1 MDTQNTVESI
11 AVREGQKT
19 DAWYRSATALDNRL
33 DVSDAL
39 HNAGFSFKYEPV
51 PLFYN
56 DPDWLGAPTQSKY
69 SKAIMRV
76 NADGSTR
83 ELAGCGSV
91 WTGKGHQPSDVIR
104 FFQAVSDNTKLQ
116 FEAAAVVDDGR
127 GLFAIARVPT
137 DTERHLRM
145 VRKGASMPVGEE
157 VHMYVAFAI
166 YINRKTRIFTEATLP
181 ACWNSW
187 RTYMYKHGSDKRET
201 LAWSHHRPLPVEQA
215 IEAVKSLDF
224 FAGPMREAQRMMDR
238 AMSTAQV
245 REYYRTVLM
254 ANAATIYQVKK
265 SLCTFADFQS
275 PVASDDRRWTDVKK
289 AAFERDL
296 TTLGNIYTDGEGQSL
311 DCRRDNLW
319 GAFNGFIYWTDHVK
333 RSRGQREINP
343 VTNKSE
349 TIPGSDRLGRMYSLL
364 HGPLAKLKESAHHIA
379 MVT

>member
-11 AVREGQKT
+11 AVRKGQKT
-19 DAWYRSATALDNRL
+19 HAWYRSATALDNRL

-39 HNAGFSFKYEPV
+39 HNAGFSFNYEPV
-51 PLFYN
+51 PLFIN
-56 DPDWLGAPTQSKY
+56 NHRDHAPFLSSASQSKY

-104 FFQAVSDNTKLQ
+104 FFQAVSDNTPLQ

-137 DTERHLRM
+137 SHPQTLRG
-145 VRKGASMPVGEE
+145 RFIPRGEE
-157 VHMYVAFAI
+157 VQMYVAFAI

-201 LAWSHHRPLPVEQA
+201 LAWSHHRPLPVKQA
-215 IEAVKSLDF
+215 IEVVKSLDY
-224 FAGPMREAQRMMDR
+224 FAGPMREAKRMMDR
-238 AMSTAQV
+238 AMSTSEV
-245 REYYRTVLM
+245 RDYYRTVLM

-275 PVASDDRRWTDVKK
+275 PRASDDRRWTDVKK

-296 TTLGNIYTDGEGQSL
+296 TTLGNIYTDGEGQAL

-343 VTNKSE
+343 VTGKSE
-349 TIPGSDRLGRMYSLL
+349 TIPGSERLGRMYSLL
-364 HGPLAKLKESAHHIA
+364 HGPLATLKASAHHIA